1 MLTPHAKN
9 SYCKGKTFGVGGGGK
24 QIMASSDT
32 SYDIDRASLSSHH
45 FPLTIII
52 MIIRPFSTTNS
63 IKVHGIHLFKLS
75 LTKCNM

>member
-32 SYDIDRASLSSHH
+32 S
-45 FPLTIII
+45 
-52 MIIRPFSTTNS
+52 
-63 IKVHGIHLFKLS
+63 
-75 LTKCNM
+75 